1 MVMSGLAAL
10 KLSTILFISVLKL
23 SSPSA
28 KTKLSSV
35 GAETTLSA
43 AASVEAAAEVLSAG
57 AVLSAAEDAEE
68 PQPASITAVIPAAI
82 AADNAFFMVFSPFR
96 LLVFFIGGV
105 APFVVYIV
113 QDGKR

>member
-1 MVMSGLAAL
+1 M
-10 KLSTILFISVLKL
+10 
-23 SSPSA
+23 
-28 KTKLSSV
+28 

-43 AASVEAAAEVLSAG
+43 AASVEAAEVLSAG

-96 LLVFFIGGV
+96 LLFFFIGGV